1 MKRLILSVLLLTA
14 LNVSARADCMELID
28 TVTDECVPFAEDRA
42 LLPPPSYRN
51 ERFEVVGNPYC
62 NIVVEYP
69 VFSIP
74 SLDKKI
80 KDSIEQRILSARNEC
95 PSATAPEAESFSE
108 ELGINYTVLRPS
120 GCVLVVYFD
129 VHSRGGGGPPYWSRF
144 ALNYDLANH
153 VFLELEDLFEDFDAL
168 KNGSPINTGDT
179 YFLIPGGIVTHF
191 HSGIGG
197 PGADAISMDRLQP
210 YRPIQRYWDRT
221 GCDSP

>member
-14 LNVSARADCMELID
+14 LNVSARADCMEVID
-28 TVTDECVPFAEDRA
+28 PVTDECVPFTEDRA

-62 NIVVEYP
+62 NIVAKYP

-74 SLDKKI
+74 PLDKKI
-80 KDSIEQRILSARNEC
+80 KDSIEQRVLSARSDC
-95 PSATAPEAESFSE
+95 LPATAPEAEIFSV
-108 ELGINYTVLRPS
+108 ELGIDYTVLRPS

-129 VHSRGGGGPPYWSRF
+129 VHFRGGGPPYWSKY

-168 KNGSPINTGDT
+168 KNEHLVYIGSP
-179 YFLIPGGIVTHF
+179 YFLMPNGIVTHYY
-191 HSGIGG
+191 G
-197 PGADAISMDRLQP
+197 PFSTPWTEVISMDRLQP